1 MNRVAEPPSHT
12 VSPLSAEVAKVL
24 AAKRYCQ
31 WCFWCSY
38 SFDMVL
44 VVVAIGR
51 QSVQGKLLHRFRADW
66 CFHFTYSKLQS
77 FWYMSWDIQIYST
90 VDLFTFHLS
99 VELHGLPKPRRARV
113 QGEWSRIRTP
123 SRRRLSRWVDGS
135 MGEVAMRRQEKWILC
150 LLLPAPV
157 TDTGH
162 PDTPLRQKQKSW
174 IWIVCEKKLA
184 QHSERSQSVLERW

>member
-1 MNRVAEPPSHT
+1 MATRVLADKQEILRLSMNRVAEPPSLT
-12 VSPLSAEVAKVL
+12 VSPLSAEVAKVQV
-24 AAKRYCQ
+24 AKKYCQ

-51 QSVQGKLLHRFRADW
+51 QSVQGKLLHRFRAD
-66 CFHFTYSKLQS
+66 F

-90 VDLFTFHLS
+90 LDFFTFRLS

-113 QGEWSRIRTP
+113 QGEWSRDPDSVETACG
-123 SRRRLSRWVDGS
+123 RWVDES

-162 PDTPLRQKQKSW
+162 PNTKKKNILDLNCMW
-174 IWIVCEKKLA
+174 EKNNA
-184 QHSERSQSVLERW
+184 TQ